1 MPYLTDG
8 GLAGV
13 CRTLAPLL
21 HQPDPRSQPGPT
33 ALVRETAVL
42 MTRES
47 TGGPTALP
55 DPHPTHDDPAVAP
68 ASARAHPSAALR
80 RTLLLNA
87 SREPL
92 CVVSV
97 HRAVSLVLS
106 GKAVVLETDGQMLR
120 SERLCLPAPQVLCL
134 TRYGHVP
141 FRGTVPPSR
150 RTVLQRD
157 GHRCAYCAGLADTV
171 DHVHPRS
178 RGGLHQWTNVVAACA
193 RCNHGKADRLLSE
206 IGWQLLIAP
215 TVPRGGSAL
224 FAVTVRPH
232 PSWSAYLAS

>member
-1 MPYLTDG
+1 
-8 GLAGV
+8 
-13 CRTLAPLL
+13 
-21 HQPDPRSQPGPT
+21 
-33 ALVRETAVL
+33 

-47 TGGPTALP
+47 TGGPPVLLTP
-55 DPHPTHDDPAVAP
+55 PSTRPGPAAAP
-68 ASARAHPSAALR
+68 AATRGRASAALHR
-80 RTLLLNA
+80 ALLLNA

-106 GKAVVLETDGQMLR
+106 GKAVVLETDGQLLR
-120 SERLCLPAPQVLCL
+120 SERLSLPAPQVLCL
-134 TRYGHVP
+134 TRYVHVP

-157 GHRCAYCAGLADTV
+157 GHRCAYCAGPADTV

-178 RGGLHQWTNVVAACA
+178 RGGLHQWTNVVAACS
-193 RCNHGKADRLLSE
+193 RCNHRKADRLLSE

-215 TVPRGGSAL
+215 AVPRGGTAL
-224 FAVTVRPH
+224 LAGTIRPH